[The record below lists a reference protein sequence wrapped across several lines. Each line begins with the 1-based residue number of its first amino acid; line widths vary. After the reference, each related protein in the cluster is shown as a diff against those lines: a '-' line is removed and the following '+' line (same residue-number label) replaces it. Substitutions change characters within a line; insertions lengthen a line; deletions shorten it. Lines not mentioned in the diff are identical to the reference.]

1 MTNDTTIQNMI
12 NVLYGEQRHFTPT
25 QEILDKYEWVHRV
38 VVNTI
43 ADNHEKGV
51 MTTQFFDRVV
61 SNESAA
67 FSYNQHTKT
76 ISAVL
81 MSPDLLIV
89 PIGAKAGQA
98 IMNIVES
105 QLANTMKR
113 AVKSPGT
120 NIRFQYSI
128 NLVEDRNNKDEELV
142 VLIYGYS
149 YEAKT
154 IECGNCKTSFVKT
167 REWSKFCSDKC
178 RQAAYRN
185 KI

>member
-1 MTNDTTIQNMI
+1 MHYIINMTNDTTIQNMI
-12 NVLYGEQRHFTPT
+12 NLLYGEQRHFTPT
-25 QEILDKYEWVHRV
+25 QEILDKYEWVHHV

-51 MTTQFFDRVV
+51 MTTQLFDRVV
-61 SNESAA
+61 SNESA
-67 FSYNQHTKT
+67 
-76 ISAVL
+76 VL
-81 MSPDLLIV
+81 MSPDFLVV

-98 IMNIVES
+98 FMNIVES

-128 NLVEDRNNKDEELV
+128 NLAEDRNNKDEELV
-142 VLIYGYS
+142 VLIYSYS